1 MRENYTVISFG
12 NYETKILIC
21 TFIEENLYP
30 IYKKN
35 FITKNCFQESEIIDE
50 DLLIDILKKEFKH
63 IPINLKFTNLILN
76 IPLKSLDIINSS
88 KDNIPINKSFTREAL
103 LELYENFGKVNI
115 PSDKIELDKKVISWK
130 INNKSCQYIP
140 KELPDNITSF
150 GWDIN
155 TYLCKKSTIEKYKN
169 IFIKNFSLEPKII
182 TCDSL
187 VMNQLFINKERK
199 SKVLVN
205 IGHLKSS
212 FERYENEVLVNQ
224 TSYDFGIRYL
234 TSEIGKMASI
244 DEIKSIELLK
254 IYKNISTFDKNLPLI
269 NHFKE
274 KYLNYSQTTIKDI
287 ENLIFIWIKNLV
299 SLLNYYL
306 KKSKIDFLGVDEIYI
321 YSSMNILDAWFEYM
335 RNNLERRADIF
346 SIEPNI
352 FSIRESKFCSLIA
365 SIWHYYNSR

>member
-1 MRENYTVISFG
+1 MKENFTVISFG

-21 TFIEENLYP
+21 SFIEENLYP
-30 IYKKN
+30 IYKKT

-50 DLLIDILKKEFKH
+50 ELLIDILNKEFKQ

-76 IPLKSLDIINSS
+76 IPIKSLDIINSC
-88 KDNIPINKSFTREAL
+88 KDGIPVNKNFTRESL
-103 LELYENFGKVNI
+103 LELYDNFGKINI
-115 PSDKIELDKKVISWK
+115 SSDKVELDKKIISWK
-130 INNKSCQYIP
+130 INSKPSQFIP
-140 KELPDNITSF
+140 KDLPENISTF

-155 TYLCKKSTIEKYKN
+155 TYLCKKSTIDKYKS
-169 IFIKNFSLEPKII
+169 IFINNFALEPKII

-187 VMNQLFINKERK
+187 VMNQLFFNKERK

-212 FERYENEVLVNQ
+212 FERYENEVLIDQ

-254 IYKNISTFDKNLPLI
+254 IYKNISAFDKNLALI

-287 ENLIFIWIKNLV
+287 ENLIFYWIKHLI

-306 KKSKIDFLGVDEIYI
+306 KKSSNDFLGVDEIYI
-321 YSSMNILDAWFEYM
+321 YSSMNILDSWFDYM
-335 RNNLERRADIF
+335 RNNLEKRVDIF
-346 SIEPNI
+346 SIEPNV